1 MTYSE
6 GFKWG
11 AQQYARTNLGLNL
24 EIVRNQQIVDDSEQN
39 FIDFA
44 TRSYQANL
52 LQPLDCIFFRLTLPK
67 SLALDRSSV
76 LRACGLV
83 AHRLRGINHD
93 FGEFVIAVEF
103 LQIVAPHSSLRLE
116 VELVVEAEAQV
127 RLFTVDVRRQPK
139 SGS

>member
-1 MTYSE
+1 MTYSK

-39 FIDFA
+39 LIDFA
-44 TRSYQANL
+44 SRSDQADL

-67 SLALDRSSV
+67 SLALDRRRI
-76 LRACGLV
+76 LRPCGLV
-83 AHRLRGINHD
+83 AHRLWGINHD

-103 LQIVAPHSSLRLE
+103 LQIVAPHPGLCLQ